1 MNSELL
7 TCSAMS
13 AINETRR
20 NKLEMLIAEYGSA
33 ERVAELSGQ
42 SPAYMRQCRTGHRN
56 IGSRVA
62 RSMEEGL
69 GLPDGWMDTTDETA
83 PADHVPPELTY
94 FRRLTREQR
103 EAVVVILEAMVSNR
117 KADS

>member
-1 MNSELL
+1 MNSVLL

-20 NKLEMLIAEYGSA
+20 RKLEMLISEYGSA
-33 ERVAELSGQ
+33 ERVAVLAEQ
-42 SPAYMRQCRTGHRN
+42 SPPYLRQCRTGHRN

-62 RSMEEGL
+62 RSIEVGL
-69 GLPDGWMDTTDETA
+69 GLPDGWMDTTDDST
-83 PADHVPPELTY
+83 PTDHVPPELTY

-103 EAVVVILEAMVSNR
+103 EAVVVILEAMVANQ
-117 KADS
+117 KAAT